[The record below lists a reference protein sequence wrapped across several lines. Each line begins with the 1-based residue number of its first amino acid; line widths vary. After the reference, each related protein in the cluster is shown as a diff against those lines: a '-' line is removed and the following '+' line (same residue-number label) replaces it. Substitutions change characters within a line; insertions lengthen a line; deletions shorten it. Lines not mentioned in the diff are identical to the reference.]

1 MSLECT
7 GSEFFFLLF
16 FFSPEVSVNK
26 RISFELVDLCELFSP
41 NFIFQ
46 SNMNLSIKSQ
56 QEAVKQHFDPDCIKS
71 QKLINW
77 IHKTREHNRDM
88 KLRIPSEY
96 S

>member
-1 MSLECT
+1 
-7 GSEFFFLLF
+7 
-16 FFSPEVSVNK
+16 
-26 RISFELVDLCELFSP
+26 
-41 NFIFQ
+41 
-46 SNMNLSIKSQ
+46 MNLSIKSQ
-56 QEAVKQHFDPDCIKS
+56 QEAVKQYFDPDCIKS